1 MTILGAVSAVLVR
14 KFRSLVAEIRTLVN
28 RAAAVEKQILGEAKV
43 EAELILQEAK
53 AETAKLKSELIEDL
67 AKL

>member
-28 RAAAVEKQILGEAKV
+28 RAAAEEKQILGAAKA
-43 EAELILQEAK
+43 EAELILRDAK
-53 AETAKLKSELIEDL
+53 FDASELKNELLADL